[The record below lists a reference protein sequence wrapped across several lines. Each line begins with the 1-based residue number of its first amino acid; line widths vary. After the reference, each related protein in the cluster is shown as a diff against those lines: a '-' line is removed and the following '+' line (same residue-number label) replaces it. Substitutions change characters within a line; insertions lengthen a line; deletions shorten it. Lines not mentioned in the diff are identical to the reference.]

1 MIFPLYF
8 DADPIVKSGDDSDF
22 TAATSSVELDG
33 SSATVAIGLNDAVK
47 VGTCVNFHCTD
58 ATNAVTVTFDT
69 SAGGASRNVVT
80 FAAGVS
86 ASCLWTG
93 DAGWR
98 VVQLDGAESV
108 VA

>member
-1 MIFPLYF
+1 C
-8 DADPIVKSGDDSDF
+8 G
-22 TAATSSVELDG
+22 
-33 SSATVAIGLNDAVK
+33 K

-69 SAGGASRNVVT
+69 SAGGVDRNVVT

-98 VVQLDGAESV
+98 VVQIDGAESV
-108 VA
+108 VG

>member
-8 DADPIVKSGDDSDF
+8 DADPIVKTADDADF

-33 SSATVAIGLNDAVK
+33 TSATVDIALNDAVK
-47 VGTCVNFHCTD
+47 VGTCVNFHCTN
-58 ATNAVTVTFDT
+58 AANAVTVTFDT
-69 SAGGASRNVVT
+69 SAGGASRNKIT

-86 ASCLWTG
+86 ASCLWVG

-98 VVQLDGAESV
+98 VVQIDGAESV